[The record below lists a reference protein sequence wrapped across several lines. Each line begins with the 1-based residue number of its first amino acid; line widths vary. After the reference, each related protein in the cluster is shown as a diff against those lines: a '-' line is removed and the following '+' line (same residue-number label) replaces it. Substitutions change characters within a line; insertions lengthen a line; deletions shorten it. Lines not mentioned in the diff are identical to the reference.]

1 MHVAV
6 DDSAQM
12 LNIFRLLGVR
22 RQDTICGCELQ
33 TSRNIV
39 DVGLMALVGPRC
51 PQAGAPLEGT
61 QTEYRLRYMYFA
73 DCAAKVSTRINCV
86 H

>member
-22 RQDTICGCELQ
+22 RQHTICGCKLQ

-39 DVGLMALVGPRC
+39 DVGLMALMGPRC
-51 PQAGAPLEGT
+51 RQAGAPWRAL
-61 QTEYRLRYMYFA
+61 
-73 DCAAKVSTRINCV
+73 KSTDSDETPLHVCC
-86 H
+86 